1 MSNRWLMREERNDV
15 PDAKHLEKVFHV
27 KHERV
32 CRNSVLTTG
41 LQVFVVNFDDASPAP
56 RADSADPHSN
66 EVEGE
71 VAIGDPVYVKKP
83 GHEIKICGVFIAQ
96 IELAVLVVN
105 LSPYKKCRMWR
116 QDAHAYHAGTKI
128 SAAEMANGLLRLV
141 GFEVI
146 KISEN

>member
-1 MSNRWLMREERNDV
+1 GYDKKHIYEKIFHPFEMAVNEPEELKPKEPYGKIVDLMLRKAKGEHCMSNRWLMREERNDV

-71 VAIGDPVYVKKP
+71 VAIG
-83 GHEIKICGVFIAQ
+83 
-96 IELAVLVVN
+96 
-105 LSPYKKCRMWR
+105 
-116 QDAHAYHAGTKI
+116 
-128 SAAEMANGLLRLV
+128 
-141 GFEVI
+141 
-146 KISEN
+146 